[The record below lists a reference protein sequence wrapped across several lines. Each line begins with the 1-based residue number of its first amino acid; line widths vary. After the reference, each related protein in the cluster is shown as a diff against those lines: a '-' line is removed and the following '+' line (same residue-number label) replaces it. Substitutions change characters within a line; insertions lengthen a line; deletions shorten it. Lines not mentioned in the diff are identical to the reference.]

1 MQGEEAELTDYLGSR
16 QSALGLLLAFFG
28 AGTLVALMVVTPQM
42 LGEPEGMRW
51 KPWILA
57 VGVWSVVAVGLGLQL
72 RRTEASL
79 TMIVAACLWLVPALG
94 LDVWANFQ

>member
-1 MQGEEAELTDYLGSR
+1 MQDEEAELTDHIGSR

-51 KPWILA
+51 RPWILA
-57 VGVWSVVAVGLGLQL
+57 VGLWGLIAVSMGLRL
-72 RRTEASL
+72 RRTEASRP
-79 TMIVAACLWLVPALG
+79 MIAAAGLWLVPAIG
-94 LDVWANFQ
+94 TGVWASFQ